1 MAEQRK
7 TKVVFVGM
15 KYYPAKGGT
24 DRVIESIIK
33 NLNSAYDI
41 SIYCYKGTSDF
52 SELPRLKVF
61 RIPELPL
68 KEIGVFIYYFLCI
81 LHLLFF
87 VSRKS
92 VVHIH
97 KIDYAIFIPLIRLK
111 FNTIATSHESPY
123 KRDKW
128 AGLSKFYF
136 KIMEFA
142 FVYSG
147 ATLTTISR
155 PLADYY
161 FNRYKKKIIYIPN
174 GISLEI
180 KLNNEKANEILKTN
194 DITDKAFITFSARRI
209 MSTKGLHT
217 MLEAFRRLGYP
228 GHILVAGETEHA
240 SNYISLLKKKYADLN
255 VIYLGYLELPE
266 LLSLIRM
273 SRLFI
278 FPSEIEGMSM
288 MLLEVVSIGTP
299 VICSDIPENK
309 QIFNENHVL
318 FFKNKSFYDLKE
330 KLEYAFKNTNKM
342 ERLARNALNHTVVN
356 YSWDKISA
364 SYAKLYGK
372 MTLK

>member
-1 MAEQRK
+1 MA
-7 TKVVFVGM
+7 
-15 KYYPAKGGT
+15 
-24 DRVIESIIK
+24 
-33 NLNSAYDI
+33 
-41 SIYCYKGTSDF
+41 
-52 SELPRLKVF
+52 
-61 RIPELPL
+61 
-68 KEIGVFIYYFLCI
+68 
-81 LHLLFF
+81 
-87 VSRKS
+87 
-92 VVHIH
+92 
-97 KIDYAIFIPLIRLK
+97 
-111 FNTIATSHESPY
+111 
-123 KRDKW
+123 
-128 AGLSKFYF
+128 
-136 KIMEFA
+136 
-142 FVYSG
+142 
-147 ATLTTISR
+147 
-155 PLADYY
+155 
-161 FNRYKKKIIYIPN
+161 
-174 GISLEI
+174 
-180 KLNNEKANEILKTN
+180 
-194 DITDKAFITFSARRI
+194 AFITFSARRI